1 MSKTAFAAC
10 FLAIAANLGLGS
22 APAWSE
28 VVKIGVLA
36 PMTGP
41 NAGDGQDFVRGVELA
56 VKEANAGGGVAGH
69 TFEVV
74 VADTKDASAAAV
86 TTASERLLG
95 TEGVHVIMTGY
106 ASLSMFEVE
115 LMADAGMPY
124 LAAGP
129 SPQFA
134 AIVSQDPGAYDCS

>member
-1 MSKTAFAAC
+1 MPATARISCEA
-10 FLAIAANLGLGS
+10 S
-22 APAWSE
+22 S
-28 VVKIGVLA
+28 
-36 PMTGP
+36 
-41 NAGDGQDFVRGVELA
+41 LA

-86 TTASERLLG
+86 TSAGERLLG
-95 TEGVHVIMTGY
+95 TEGVHVILTGY

-134 AIVSQDPGAYDCS
+134 AIVGRTREPTTAAGPLPPTSRDMKRT